1 MNTTVRVINVLTRV
15 TRREIPVQTL
25 YNLLNK
31 HILHSKL
38 RLGLKHNC
46 HYLEE
51 EFMEA
56 LTYASL
62 TTSAVEL
69 SCDRLRKLGCHAPT
83 GHSVRDK
90 LRRTAVKQLEH
101 EVHGEI
107 DRMVGRRLIGP
118 VAVAV
123 DLHKKPY
130 YGCRGDP
137 YVVGGRLKA
146 STTKFHVY
154 ATAYVVTEKM
164 RFTLALTVV
173 KPGEKPH
180 QILARLL
187 NRVEK
192 MVEVESVVADAGFY
206 SVACIKVLEERGL
219 SYIIHGE
226 VRGKRMPLKLGDLE
240 NQLPSQDDAAWLGEH
255 VLKSSNY
262 GEVKVKLLAARP
274 IKGQRLHIYAVSKK
288 EAGKASNVYLEYEHR
303 FGIDTSYRMIR
314 KVWAWTRSKSPSLR
328 FFLFFLAVLLYN
340 LWVLAKMVRNEQ
352 SGQEYSDDEPRLG
365 MLLWCMKL
373 TIELK
378 PIIENVIEIR

>member
-1 MNTTVRVINVLTRV
+1 LEKHVL
-15 TRREIPVQTL
+15 QGG
-25 YNLLNK
+25 
-31 HILHSKL
+31 L
-38 RLGLKHNC
+38 RLDLKHNYRYC
-46 HYLEE
+46 EE

-62 TTSAVEL
+62 TRSAVEL
-69 SCDRLRKLGCHAPT
+69 GCDRLRSLGCRTPT

-90 LRRTAVKQLEH
+90 LRRKAVEQLER

-107 DRMVGRRLIGP
+107 GRMVGRHLDGP
-118 VAVAV
+118 VVVAV
-123 DLHKKPY
+123 DLHMKPY

-154 ATAYVVTEKM
+154 ATAYMVTEGM

-180 QILARLL
+180 HILERLL
-187 NRVEK
+187 NQTEN

-206 SVACIKVLEERGL
+206 SVQCIKLLEQRGL

-226 VRGKRMPLKLGDLE
+226 VRGKRMPEKLRDLE
-240 NQLPSQDDAAWLGEH
+240 NQLPSQGDATWLGKH
-255 VLKSSNY
+255 VLKSSSY
-262 GEVKVKLLAARP
+262 GEVEVKLLAARP
-274 IKGQRLHIYAVSKK
+274 IEGQRLHIYAVSEE
-288 EAGKASNVYLEYEHR
+288 EAGKAVNVYREYENR

-328 FFLFFLAVLLYN
+328 FFLFCLAVLLYN
-340 LWVLAKMVRNEQ
+340 LWVLAKVIRNEQ
-352 SGQEYSDDEPRLG
+352 SGQENSDEEPRLG
-365 MLLWCMKL
+365 MLLWCMRL
-373 TIELK
+373 TIELR